1 MREILLALPSI
12 FLIGIANSL
21 LKWRI
26 TFLNA
31 NGINLFKGQF
41 IKFIFDPFIF
51 FGGLATLISILWWLN
66 IIPSVRI
73 GVVYPIIQAGAIL
86 VTLIISSILLKENI
100 SSIQL
105 FGILI
110 ITLGV
115 ILISR

>member
-1 MREILLALPSI
+1 MREIFFALPSI

-26 TFLNA
+26 TFLKA
-31 NGINLFKGQF
+31 NGITLFTSQF
-41 IKFIFDPFIF
+41 LKFVFDPYIFI
-51 FGGLATLISILWWLN
+51 GGAATIISILWWLN
-66 IIPSVRI
+66 IVPYVRI

-100 SSIQL
+100 SNIQTV
-105 FGILI
+105 GILL

-115 ILISR
+115 TLISR